1 MYNETSK
8 TFLYTQ
14 DATGAGGFMG
24 IQNCVAAKESLPKK
38 CGTMGKFIPA
48 DTRLTFCRIKH

>member
-24 IQNCVAAKESLPKK
+24 IQNCIAAKESLPKK
-38 CGTMGKFIPA
+38 C
-48 DTRLTFCRIKH
+48 